1 MRKKK
6 TVLRKRL
13 TSAGGRR
20 ERRVALSFPVGNPVL
35 ERVVGGILEFARG
48 RGRWLVSRVPER
60 LDLSVEWLRHWDGD
74 GALVVLTNR
83 RQAALARRLRMPVVN
98 LGGYLEHPGVA
109 TVAADDLVIGR
120 IAAEHLLERRFIRF
134 GYFGPRGV
142 WYSERRHE
150 GFRGRAVEGG
160 GRVEALWAAGPFESP
175 RGWVDEREELVRWL
189 GRLRPPVGILA
200 GNDQRALMVLEA
212 CARAGHR
219 VPEDVAVVGVDN
231 DLVAC
236 EFSSPG
242 LTSVDRDDRAHG
254 MRAAEVL
261 DRLMSGRGVGRG
273 AILVAPRGVVGRAST
288 DSVAIEDPD
297 VALAVAR
304 AREQIGER
312 YGVERML
319 DWTGLSRRALEMR
332 FRSALGCAPYEFLN
346 RLRVDRAKQLLSGPD
361 RLTLQAVASACGFGE
376 ARRMREV
383 FRRVAGMGPLEFRRL
398 RGVGVIDRTGNG

>member
-1 MRKKK
+1 M
-6 TVLRKRL
+6 
-13 TSAGGRR
+13 
-20 ERRVALSFPVGNPVL
+20 E
-35 ERVVGGILEFARG
+35 GILEFARG
-48 RGRWLVSRVPER
+48 RGRWLVSRAPER

-109 TVAADDLVIGR
+109 TVAADDLAIGR
-120 IAAEHLLERRFIRF
+120 MAAEHLLERRFIRF

-142 WYSERRHE
+142 WYSERRLE

-189 GRLRPPVGILA
+189 RRLRPPVGILA

-212 CARAGHR
+212 CARAGRR
-219 VPEDVAVVGVDN
+219 VPEDMAVVGVDN

-236 EFSSPG
+236 EFSRPG
-242 LTSVDRDDRAHG
+242 LSSVDRDDRAHG
-254 MRAAEVL
+254 MRAAAVL
-261 DRLMSGRGVGRG
+261 HRLMSGRGVGGG
-273 AILVAPRGVVGRAST
+273 AILVRPRGVVGRAST
-288 DSVAIEDPD
+288 DAVAIEDPEI
-297 VALAVAR
+297 ALIVSR
-304 AREQIGER
+304 LREEIGER
-312 YGVERML
+312 FGVEMML
-319 DWTGLSRRALEMR
+319 AWTGLSRRTLEMR

-346 RLRVDRAKQLLSGPD
+346 RLRVDRAKAMLAAPG
-361 RLTLQAVASACGFGE
+361 RVTLAEVARACGFGE

-383 FRRVAGMGPLEFRRL
+383 FRRVAGMGPMEFRRQ
-398 RGVGVIDRTGNG
+398 RGVGVIDHSNG